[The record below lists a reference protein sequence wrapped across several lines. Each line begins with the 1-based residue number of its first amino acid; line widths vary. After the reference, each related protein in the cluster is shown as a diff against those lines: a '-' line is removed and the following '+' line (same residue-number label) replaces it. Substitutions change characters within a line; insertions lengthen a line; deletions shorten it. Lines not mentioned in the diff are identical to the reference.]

1 MIKLLKYLKLLS
13 AAICL
18 IPLLQAC
25 DPKEDIDDPDENFRT
40 GFYGSVNIEFPIED
54 IHLPHRCIKR
64 SDLSIAYTA
73 DSLYRKE
80 YVTVANVSDYQSLY
94 KFSLEPGSYYYQAAK
109 TCICG
114 GDTCLWGGYPGGQN
128 GMIYTMAKFDV
139 SIGKISYDKITFD

>member
-1 MIKLLKYLKLLS
+1 MMKFIKQFK
-13 AAICL
+13 
-18 IPLLQAC
+18 IPLLIICLASIIPAC
-25 DPKEDIDDPDENFRT
+25 DPDEDIIDPDENFRT
-40 GFYGSVNIEFPIED
+40 GFYGSVNLEFPIED
-54 IHLPHRCIKR
+54 MHVPLRCIKR

-80 YVTVANVSDYQSLY
+80 YLTVANVSDYQSLY

-128 GMIYTMAKFDV
+128 GMIYTMAKIDV
-139 SIGKISYDKITFD
+139 SIGIITYDKITFD